1 MAICFVQFALE
12 RLHNTP
18 VEINV
23 KDSLLLHLLGLIGIS
38 DIRKPTGTLLE
49 AKSAKEELDA
59 FDEIFELGML

>member
-23 KDSLLLHLLGLIGIS
+23 KDSLLPHLLELIGIS

-49 AKSAKEELDA
+49 AKGAKKELDA
-59 FDEIFELGML
+59 FDKIFKLGML